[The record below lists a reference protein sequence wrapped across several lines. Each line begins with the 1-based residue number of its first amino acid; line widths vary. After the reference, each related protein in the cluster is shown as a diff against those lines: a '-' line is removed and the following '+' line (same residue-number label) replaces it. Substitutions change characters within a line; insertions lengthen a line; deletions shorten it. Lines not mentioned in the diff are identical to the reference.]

1 MAKATL
7 ADATKRLGKI
17 ANEKEKDTGKVSI
30 TESNS
35 TMMNTRVHKDLIKR
49 MKRYCVEEEM
59 TIQEFIN
66 KLIMEKMDS
75 VGF

>member
-17 ANEKEKDTGKVSI
+17 AKEKEKDTGKVSI

-35 TMMNTRVHKDLIKR
+35 TMVNTRVHKDLVKR
-49 MKRYCVEEEM
+49 MKRYCVEEEL
-59 TIQEFIN
+59 TIQEFLN
-66 KLIMEKMDS
+66 KLILEKLDS